1 MKGVLKLYII
11 VNVVLL
17 RLKEQ
22 TKIGRVDVN

>member
-1 MKGVLKLYII
+1 MKGILKLYII